1 MSKRFFT
8 AFAASGSV
16 LMLAA
21 MPADAQIRA
30 SERSTIAQTVDGTTI
45 TIDYSRPRARGRTD
59 LFGGVVHWGE
69 VWTPGANW
77 ATTFDINNDVT
88 VNGHA
93 VGAGTYSMWFEV
105 VNEGPWT
112 VILDPQPRRFHL
124 GRPAPSD
131 DQVRFA
137 VQPATRDAYVEVLTW
152 EFPAVS
158 ATGTTLD
165 MVWGTTTVS
174 LEIGVPA
181 SREYT
186 VSAEAAARYV
196 GRYLLTTKAPL
207 PAKEQSYEITY
218 DGEHL
223 FAQWD
228 GAPNPMLAKTW
239 LVPQAEGMLIPAFL
253 EDGELFDL
261 VVDLALEFDVSG
273 DAASSFEMFGP
284 GEMHWGTAERAGP

>member
-1 MSKRFFT
+1 MSRRFIT
-8 AFAASGSV
+8 AVVAAGTL

-21 MPADAQIRA
+21 PADAQIRA
-30 SERSTIAQTVDGTTI
+30 SERSTIAQTVDGATI
-45 TIDYSRPRARGRTD
+45 TVDYSRPRARGRAD

-77 ATTFDINNDVT
+77 ATTLDLSNDVT
-88 VNGHA
+88 VNGNP
-93 VGAGTYSMWFEV
+93 VTAGTYSVWFEV
-105 VNEGPWT
+105 QEAEAWT

-137 VQPATRDAYVEVLTW
+137 VQPAARDAYIEVLTW

-165 MVWGTTTVS
+165 MVWGSTAVS
-174 LEIGVPA
+174 LDIGVPA

-186 VSAEAAARYV
+186 VSADAAARYV
-196 GRYLLTTKAPL
+196 GRYRLTTKAPL

-253 EDGELFDL
+253 ENGELFDL
-261 VVDLALEFDVSG
+261 VVDLALEFEVSG

-284 GEMHWGTAERAGP
+284 GEMHWGTAERVGP